1 MHLTVLVL
9 FTAATVLLD
18 NVNGNDFPPA
28 ISHIQKRSTDPP
40 RYKRRDTEQ
49 CVDDKLDTAFS
60 GDNSNFVLNCK
71 SSARWLIDF
80 VDTSYSQST
89 ITSMFNTFCNP
100 ECGNAIIDAF
110 NDCEYFEETG
120 VYNLKDFLIGLC
132 GTNQNGDNCYEIYSS
147 AYTQLYN
154 ERSCYN
160 SISYGRQCT
169 SSCGYTLSQGA
180 RVRGCCLNAFHNY
193 VTNGGWNYYY
203 NSYDPSDLYDACN
216 VDLPTGCNNSPI
228 ATGNS
233 PTTEESGHGVI
244 TQVALVPLMSVLIF
258 SVLLG

>member
-1 MHLTVLVL
+1 MHLTVFVL
-9 FTAATVLLD
+9 FTATVLLD
-18 NVNGNDFPPA
+18 DVSGNDFPPA

-40 RYKRRDTEQ
+40 RYKPHDTEQ

-71 SSARWLIDF
+71 SSARRLIDL
-80 VDTSYSQST
+80 VDTSYIYSQST

-132 GTNQNGDNCYEIYSS
+132 GTNQNGDICYEIYSS
-147 AYTQLYN
+147 AYSQLHTEQN
-154 ERSCYN
+154 CHI
-160 SISYGRQCT
+160 SISYSYTQCT
-169 SSCGYTLSQGA
+169 STCRSTLSQGV
-180 RVRGCCLNAFHNY
+180 RVRGCCLNAYHNY
-193 VTNGGWNYYY
+193 VTNSGWNYYY

-228 ATGNS
+228 TG
-233 PTTEESGHGVI
+233 SGVM
-244 TQVALVPLMSVLIF
+244 TQVALVTLMSASIF